1 MILINKTMA
10 KEKTITN
17 SIMALTLVLST
28 SACSDSEQA
37 AQSTKQA
44 TAASSQQQVESKI
57 NLTLEQ
63 TTVSGLS
70 SGAYMA
76 HQLHIAYSDKIKGAA
91 LLAGGPYGCAKGDLN
106 TALGEC
112 MAIEN
117 AMDVAPLVEL
127 AKQAQ
132 EKGDIAP
139 LENLAEQPVWIF
151 HGTTDNRV
159 NDKVTQASAD
169 LYTRLGATPVTEF
182 NIKAGHGFPTE
193 TNGVQCD
200 STEAP
205 FINQCGYDA
214 AGTLLTHLYGEL
226 NSKSEAATGELVAI
240 NQADFVTGDAGNT
253 LAETGYAYVPT
264 SCATGEEC
272 RIHIAL
278 HGCKQNEEAIDK
290 AFIKDTGYNAWA
302 DTNNIVVLYP
312 QTKSSFAP
320 LNPNACWDWWGYTG
334 AEYQSRDGAQMQ
346 HVMNMVAGLSEAL

>member
-1 MILINKTMA
+1 MKIKLLMA
-10 KEKTITN
+10 
-17 SIMALTLVLST
+17 SMLVCL
-28 SACSDSEQA
+28 SACEQ
-37 AQSTKQA
+37 QGS
-44 TAASSQQQVESKI
+44 ASPDPELEL
-57 NLTLEQ
+57 NLDLQQ

-106 TALGEC
+106 TALSEC

-117 AMDVAPLVEL
+117 AMDIAPLVEL

-139 LENLAEQPVWIF
+139 LANIAGHPVWIF

-169 LYTRLGATPVTEF
+169 FYAELGATPKTEF
-182 NIKAGHGFPTE
+182 AMEAGHGFPTE
-193 TNGVQCD
+193 SQGVPCD
-200 STEAP
+200 STAEP
-205 FINQCGYDA
+205 FINQCNYDA
-214 AGTLLTHLYGEL
+214 AGTLLKHLYGDL
-226 NSKSEAATGELVAI
+226 NTKAEAANGKLVEI
-240 NQADFVTGDAGNT
+240 NQEDFVAANANNT
-253 LAETGYAYVPT
+253 LADTGYAYVPA
-264 SCATGEEC
+264 SCMSGEEC

-278 HGCKQNEEAIDK
+278 HGCKQNAEAIDK
-290 AFIKDTGYNAWA
+290 TFVTDTGYNAWA
-302 DTNNIVVLYP
+302 DTNKIVVLYP

-334 AEYQSRDGAQMQ
+334 AEYQSRNGAQMQ
-346 HVMNMVAGLSEAL
+346 QVINMAEGLAKAL

>member
-1 MILINKTMA
+1 MINKL
-10 KEKTITN
+10 KHKLITI
-17 SIMALTLVLST
+17 ALALAAT
-28 SACSDSEQA
+28 ACSENPQAEQA
-37 AQSTKQA
+37 GAEP
-44 TAASSQQQVESKI
+44 AAKI
-57 NLTLEQ
+57 KLNLNLQQ

-106 TALGEC
+106 TAIGDC

-117 AMDVAPLVEL
+117 TMDVAPLVEL
-127 AKQAQ
+127 AKQAE

-139 LENLAEQPVWIF
+139 LENLAEQPVWVF
-151 HGTTDNRV
+151 HGIADNRV

-169 LYTRLGATPVTEF
+169 LYTLLGATPVTEF
-182 NIKAGHGFPTE
+182 SIKAGHGFPTE
-193 TNGVQCD
+193 TNGVKCD

-214 AGTLLTHLYGEL
+214 AGTLLAHLYGEL
-226 NSKSEAATGELVAI
+226 NSKAEAITGELVAI
-240 NQADFVTGDAGNT
+240 NQADFVSANADNT
-253 LAETGYAYVPT
+253 LADTGYAYVPT
-264 SCATGEEC
+264 SCAAGEAC

-346 HVMNMVAGLSEAL
+346 HVMNMVEKLADSL